1 MTPNVPDHDDAGDS
15 YGAGDHDDATGLIVV
30 GVDGSEISTDALRWA
45 RRQRELSGGRLLVIA
60 AWYPP
65 ISYSASVVTPDVDL
79 EGGTQAILADV
90 LTEVF
95 GSARPTN
102 IESRVVY
109 GNPAQVLLDAA
120 NGADLL
126 VVGSR
131 GHGGLTG
138 MLLGSVSK
146 YCVTH
151 AKCPVIV
158 FRPMRKS
165 N

>member
-1 MTPNVPDHDDAGDS
+1 MTPNVSDHDD
-15 YGAGDHDDATGLIVV
+15 
-30 GVDGSEISTDALRWA
+30 
-45 RRQRELSGGRLLVIA
+45 
-60 AWYPP
+60 
-65 ISYSASVVTPDVDL
+65 
-79 EGGTQAILADV
+79 
-90 LTEVF
+90 
-95 GSARPTN
+95 
-102 IESRVVY
+102 
-109 GNPAQVLLDAA
+109 
-120 NGADLL
+120 ADLL